1 MIQSEHSQPLPD
13 DTPSSD
19 FGTKEGLGQFL
30 EENRARLRRMVE
42 LRLDRR
48 VRGRVDA
55 SDVLQEAFIE
65 VSTRV
70 PQYLAKPE
78 VPFYVWVRF
87 ITAQKIQEFH
97 RRHLGRQNR
106 DVRREVRLG
115 VAPEASSIALA
126 EAFLDDGPSPSQ
138 VAMEQENWRRLLNAL
153 EGLKPVDR
161 EVVAMR
167 HFEGLRNVDVAEIL
181 GLSKPGASVRYVR
194 AMQRLG
200 AALQEAS

>member
-1 MIQSEHSQPLPD
+1 MNENELHAPVESLSNPEN
-13 DTPSSD
+13 SD
-19 FGTKEGLGQFL
+19 GLGQFL
-30 EENRARLRRMVE
+30 ERNRARLRRMVE
-42 LRLDRR
+42 LRLDHR

-70 PQYLAKPE
+70 PQYVANPE

-87 ITAQKIQEFH
+87 ITAQKLQEFH

-106 DVRREVRLG
+106 DVRREVRMG
-115 VAPEASSIALA
+115 GAPEASSIALA
-126 EAFLDDGPSPSQ
+126 EAFLEPGPSPSQ
-138 VAMEQENWRRLLNAL
+138 VAMEREGWRRLLQAL
-153 EGLKPVDR
+153 DGLKPIDR

-167 HFEGLRNVDVAEIL
+167 HFEGLRNVDVAAIL
-181 GLSKPGASVRYVR
+181 GLSKPGASQRYVR
-194 AMQRLG
+194 AMKRLG

>member
-1 MIQSEHSQPLPD
+1 MIQSHPEENDPAPEPETS
-13 DTPSSD
+13 
-19 FGTKEGLGQFL
+19 EGLGRFL
-30 EENRARLRRMVE
+30 EQNRARLRRMVE

-70 PQYLAKPE
+70 PQYLEKPD

-115 VAPEASSIALA
+115 TAPEASSIALA